1 MIKEEKIKFTAKWCK
16 YSKYII
22 EKKDDKYYIFP
33 DKNAK
38 PSTYDP
44 FEVKNQILKD
54 LLVIGKESVGNEMF
68 KLGNKEVTIEAQSKM
83 EKFQNLVFEFVSNY
97 GLLGNF
103 RYLPENYEFM
113 DNGDIPVNLGYN
125 TSISALEFEKKYFWK
140 DSKIDWSNTMKA
152 NDYHRNTGLND
163 DFEQIEGDRLND
175 VIFSKNYAET
185 IAEIINFATIIYN
198 KKLLICAYL
207 YDDVSED
214 IRQVYQESITGDSLK
229 KPNISYSAEDG
240 QIKFKWNF
248 MSLSEIIETILLLN
262 ETSGRTEVKLCKHC
276 GKPFIAENIKSEYDT
291 IQCRNRENINKS
303 RQKKNN
309 YIN

>member
-1 MIKEEKIKFTAKWCK
+1 MIREEKIEFTAKWCK
-16 YSKYII
+16 YDKYII
-22 EKKDDKYYIFP
+22 EKKDDKYYILP

-38 PSTYDP
+38 ASTYDP
-44 FEVKNQILKD
+44 FEVKNQMLKD
-54 LLVIGKESVGNEMF
+54 LLVIGKESIGNEMF
-68 KLGNKEVTIEAQSKM
+68 KLGNKEVSIEAQSKM
-83 EKFQNLVFEFVSNY
+83 EKFQNLVLEFVSNY

-113 DNGDIPVNLGYN
+113 DNGEIPVNLGYN

-140 DSKIDWSNTMKA
+140 DSKIDWQATMKSD
-152 NDYHRNTGLND
+152 DYHRNTGLDSN
-163 DFEQIEGDRLND
+163 FKQTEGNRLND
-175 VIFSKNYAET
+175 IVFSKNYAET
-185 IAEIINFATIIYN
+185 IAEIIDFATIIYN
-198 KKLLICAYL
+198 RNLLICAYL

-214 IRQVYQESITGDSLK
+214 IKQVYQESISGNSLK
-229 KPNISYSAEDG
+229 KPNISYSAENG

-276 GKPFIAENIKSEYDT
+276 GKPFVAENIKSEYDT
-291 IQCRNRENINKS
+291 IQCRNRENLDKS

-309 YIN
+309 YIK

>member
-1 MIKEEKIKFTAKWCK
+1 MIREEKIEFTAKWCK
-16 YSKYII
+16 YDKYII
-22 EKKDDKYYIFP
+22 EKKDDKYYILP

-38 PSTYDP
+38 ASTYDP
-44 FEVKNQILKD
+44 FEVKNQMLKD
-54 LLVIGKESVGNEMF
+54 LLVIGKESIGNEMF
-68 KLGNKEVTIEAQSKM
+68 KLGNKEVSIEAQSKM
-83 EKFQNLVFEFVSNY
+83 EKFQNLVLEFVSNY

-113 DNGDIPVNLGYN
+113 DNGEIPVNLGYN

-140 DSKIDWSNTMKA
+140 DSKIDWAETMKSD
-152 NDYHRNTGLND
+152 DYHRNTGLDSN
-163 DFEQIEGDRLND
+163 FKQTEGNRLND
-175 VIFSKNYAET
+175 IVFSKNYAET
-185 IAEIINFATIIYN
+185 IAEIIDFATIIYN
-198 KKLLICAYL
+198 RKLLICAYL

-214 IRQVYQESITGDSLK
+214 IKQVYQESISGNSLK

-276 GKPFIAENIKSEYDT
+276 GKPFVAENIKSEYDT
-291 IQCRNRENINKS
+291 IQCRNRENLDKS

-309 YIN
+309 YIK

>member
-1 MIKEEKIKFTAKWCK
+1 MIKEEKIEFTAKWCK

-140 DSKIDWSNTMKA
+140 DSKMDWSNTMKA

-214 IRQVYQESITGDSLK
+214 IKQVYQESITGDSLK

-309 YIN
+309 YIE

>member
-1 MIKEEKIKFTAKWCK
+1 MIREEKIEFTAKWCK

-22 EKKDDKYYIFP
+22 EKKDDKYYILP

-54 LLVIGKESVGNEMF
+54 LLVIGKESVGNEMY

-140 DSKIDWSNTMKA
+140 DSKMDWSSTMKA

-163 DFEQIEGDRLND
+163 DFEQIEGDRLSD

-185 IAEIINFATIIYN
+185 IAEIINFATTIYN

-276 GKPFIAENIKSEYDT
+276 GKPFIAENIKAEYDT

-309 YIN
+309 YIE

>member
-1 MIKEEKIKFTAKWCK
+1 MIKEEKIEFTAKWCK
-16 YSKYII
+16 YSKYKI
-22 EKKDDKYYIFP
+22 EKKDDKFYIVA
-33 DKNAK
+33 DKNAI

-44 FEVKNQILKD
+44 FDVKNQILKD
-54 LLVIGKESVGNEMF
+54 LLVIGKESVENEMY
-68 KLGNKEVTIEAQSKM
+68 KIGNREISIEAQSKM
-83 EKFQNLVFEFVSNY
+83 EKFQNLVLEFVNNY

-113 DNGDIPVNLGYN
+113 DNGDIPVNLGNN

-140 DSKIDWSNTMKA
+140 DLKIDWSKTMKS
-152 NDYHRNTGLND
+152 NDYHRNTGLD
-163 DFEQIEGDRLND
+163 DYFKQTEGDRLD
-175 VIFSKNYAET
+175 DIIFSKNYSET

-214 IRQVYQESITGDSLK
+214 IKDVYKESIAGYSFK
-229 KPNISYSAEDG
+229 KPNISYEAENG

-248 MSLSEIIETILLLN
+248 MSLSEIIEIILLLN

-276 GKPFIAENIKSEYDT
+276 GKPFIAENIKSEYDS
-291 IQCRNRENINKS
+291 IQCRNRENLNKS
-303 RQKKNN
+303 RQKKKN
-309 YIN
+309 YIE

>member
-1 MIKEEKIKFTAKWCK
+1 MIREEKIEFTAKWCK
-16 YSKYII
+16 YNKYII
-22 EKKDDKYYIFP
+22 EKKDDKYYILP

-38 PSTYDP
+38 ASTYDP
-44 FEVKNQILKD
+44 FEVKNQMLKD
-54 LLVIGKESVGNEMF
+54 LLVIGKESIGNEMF
-68 KLGNKEVTIEAQSKM
+68 KLGNKEVSIEAQSKI
-83 EKFQNLVFEFVSNY
+83 EKFQNLVLEFVSNY

-113 DNGDIPVNLGYN
+113 DNGEIPVNLGYN

-140 DSKIDWSNTMKA
+140 DSKIDWAETMKSD
-152 NDYHRNTGLND
+152 DYHRNTGLDSN
-163 DFEQIEGDRLND
+163 FKQTEGNRLND
-175 VIFSKNYAET
+175 IVFSKNYAET
-185 IAEIINFATIIYN
+185 IAEIIDFATIIYN
-198 KKLLICAYL
+198 RKLLICAYL

-214 IRQVYQESITGDSLK
+214 IKQVYQESISGNSLK

-276 GKPFIAENIKSEYDT
+276 GKPFVAENIKSEYDT
-291 IQCRNRENINKS
+291 IQCRNRENLDKS

-309 YIN
+309 YIK